1 MKIESI
7 YRHFL
12 VTPVQEIPVISTETD
27 ELVGFLSK
35 NKILLE
41 MSDLSLSGKVYE
53 KIPKHLLEKTFH
65 ENLIVFFQ
73 SNRLI
78 PVLSETGEK
87 VGEWDKPRFLAE
99 FSKSVKKEEE
109 KEKPI
114 VEKKQLVSPDE
125 KIQWFTSLILENFPD
140 PLIATDIEGNSVF
153 YNEKFEKEILV
164 KPSFRN
170 SIVFAERFLRD
181 LNKDLFANFLKTN
194 SIENLKGSPN
204 QFLQTYIK
212 QVDRILRVIPLEKKD
227 KTLGF
232 LYQFILPGNR
242 LSVMGEDGM
251 SFPSI
256 EEAFHNKLP
265 LEVVL
270 NETESRY
277 IYYYLKSNGN
287 NISHT
292 AKALGIPRST
302 LQNRIRQ
309 LNLTKKMKTT
319 IEDTPIERK
328 TKPVK
333 KVLPKLRSKKIV
345 SKKKKPVSVKNSLK
359 KNIKTIGKNKEK
371 IKKSLTVKSK
381 KNK

>member
-153 YNEKFEKEILV
+153 YNEKFEKE
-164 KPSFRN
+164 
-170 SIVFAERFLRD
+170 
-181 LNKDLFANFLKTN
+181 
-194 SIENLKGSPN
+194 
-204 QFLQTYIK
+204 
-212 QVDRILRVIPLEKKD
+212 
-227 KTLGF
+227 
-232 LYQFILPGNR
+232 
-242 LSVMGEDGM
+242 
-251 SFPSI
+251 
-256 EEAFHNKLP
+256 
-265 LEVVL
+265 
-270 NETESRY
+270 
-277 IYYYLKSNGN
+277 
-287 NISHT
+287 
-292 AKALGIPRST
+292 
-302 LQNRIRQ
+302 
-309 LNLTKKMKTT
+309 
-319 IEDTPIERK
+319 
-328 TKPVK
+328 
-333 KVLPKLRSKKIV
+333 
-345 SKKKKPVSVKNSLK
+345 
-359 KNIKTIGKNKEK
+359 
-371 IKKSLTVKSK
+371 
-381 KNK
+381 